1 MSILKHLDL
10 FLILT
15 SFLTCA
21 LVVSTHSSIR
31 DEALTKNKTILIRKH
46 LKRLKKI
53 DGGVRLVGGRGEY
66 EGESF
71 LKKKTFYLEK
81 IFRECGDPPPR

>member
-1 MSILKHLDL
+1 M
-10 FLILT
+10 
-15 SFLTCA
+15 TCA

-53 DGGVRLVGGRGEY
+53 DGGVRLVGGRGEF
-66 EGESF
+66 EGENF
-71 LKKKTFYLEK
+71 F
-81 IFRECGDPPPR
+81 